1 MIGEAGIQ
9 DDYITWSKARRVED
23 MIQTEAEMP
32 SIVSE
37 AEAVATGRPDVSQ
50 VISLDA
56 AQAV

>member
-1 MIGEAGIQ
+1 MIGEAGVQ

-32 SIVSE
+32 SIVGE
-37 AEAVATGRPDVSQ
+37 AEAVATGRPGVSQ